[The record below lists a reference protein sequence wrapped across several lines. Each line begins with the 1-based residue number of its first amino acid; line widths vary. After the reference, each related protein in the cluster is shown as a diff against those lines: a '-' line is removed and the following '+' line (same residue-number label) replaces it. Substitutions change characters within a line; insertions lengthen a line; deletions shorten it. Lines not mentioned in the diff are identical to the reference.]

1 MKIKTLS
8 KILLWGLLCSIVFTI
23 DGYTQEKTE
32 NTALK
37 NYELAKKNFKTN
49 PNEENTIWLGRRTAY
64 LGKYKEA
71 IKIYTRGLE
80 KFPNSYKLYRHRGH
94 RYISTRNF
102 KKAITDFKK
111 AAQLVKGKPLE
122 IEPDGIPNKANIP
135 LSNTQFNTWYHLGL
149 AYYLTRDFEQA
160 ASAYHQCLK
169 WCKNDDT
176 LVATTHWLYMTYQ
189 RMNNKKAAEKLLTP
203 ITKDMKIIEDYSYHD
218 LVLMYKGLKTPESL
232 LNPKKK
238 QDIDPA
244 LENATRGY
252 GIGNW
257 YYYNGQKEKAKEIFE
272 KVLKTKSR
280 AAFGY
285 IAAETDYNNMKKKRR

>member
-8 KILLWGLLCSIVFTI
+8 KILMWGLLCSIVFAV
-23 DGYTQEKTE
+23 DGYGQEKPE

-37 NYELAKKNFKTN
+37 NYELAKKNFKAN

-71 IKIYTRGLE
+71 VEIYTQGLE
-80 KFPNSYKLYRHRGH
+80 KFPYSYKLYRHRGH
-94 RYISTRNF
+94 RHITTRKF
-102 KKAITDFKK
+102 KKAIEDFKK

-135 LSNTQFNTWYHLGL
+135 LSNTQFNIWYHLGL
-149 AYYLTRDFEQA
+149 AYYLIGDFERA
-160 ASAYHQCLK
+160 ASSYRQCMK

-176 LVATTHWLYMTYQ
+176 LVATVHWLYMTYQ
-189 RMNNKKAAEKLLTP
+189 RMNNKKAAEKLLIP

-218 LVLMYKGLKTPESL
+218 LVLMYKGLKTPGSL
-232 LNPKKK
+232 LVYKKERGT
-238 QDIDPA
+238 DPA

-257 YYYNGQKEKAKEIFE
+257 YYYNGQKEKAKEMFE
-272 KVLKTKSR
+272 KVLKTKNR

-285 IAAETDYNNMKKKRR
+285 IAAETDYKGMTKK